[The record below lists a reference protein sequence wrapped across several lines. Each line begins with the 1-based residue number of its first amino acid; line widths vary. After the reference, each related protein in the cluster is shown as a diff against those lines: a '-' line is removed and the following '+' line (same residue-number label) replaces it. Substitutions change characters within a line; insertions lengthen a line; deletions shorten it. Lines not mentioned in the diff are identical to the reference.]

1 MNKTPKNP
9 EAEPKLSEVF
19 PKGSPESPEKAPE
32 GIVAERV
39 AVIEDA
45 SKKRATLM
53 RDIFKTNPE
62 AAEYLKRHQAD
73 STSYENV
80 G

>member
-1 MNKTPKNP
+1 MGKKPINR

-19 PKGSPESPEKAPE
+19 PEGSPESPEKAPE

-45 SKKRATLM
+45 SKKRAKLM
-53 RDIFKTNPE
+53 RDIFKAHPK
-62 AAEYLKRHQAD
+62 AADYLKRHQAD

-80 G
+80 A

>member
-1 MNKTPKNP
+1 MSKKPKNP
-9 EAEPKLSEVF
+9 EIL
-19 PKGSPESPEKAPE
+19 PESLPEILGQHVEEVPE

-39 AVIEDA
+39 TVIENA
-45 SKKRATLM
+45 SKKRAKLM

-62 AAEYLKRHQAD
+62 AAKYLKK
-73 STSYENV
+73 YENI